1 MTGGVP
7 ALFVLV
13 LLTRAIGQS
22 ALSVASITAVGKSFG
37 SRVGMAMG
45 VYSVLLS
52 VFFAAAFVAIGASV
66 RTGGWRLAWL
76 QVAVGLAFVVTPMVV
91 LFMREPAA
99 PQRTAAATEA
109 ATGLTLAAALRTPAF
124 WVFAGATS
132 LFGLVSS
139 GLGLFNEAVL
149 AERGFNQQTYHTFLA
164 ASAIIALVG
173 QFGCGW
179 LTLRWSMQRLLGLA
193 MFIYAAGPRRAAIHC
208 PRWRSCG
215 SSPR

>member
-1 MTGGVP
+1 
-7 ALFVLV
+7 
-13 LLTRAIGQS
+13 
-22 ALSVASITAVGKSFG
+22 
-37 SRVGMAMG
+37 MAMG

-76 QVAVGLAFVVTPMVV
+76 QVALGLAFVVTPAVV

-99 PQRTAAATEA
+99 APARVRPQHSNWLS
-109 ATGLTLAAALRTPAF
+109 GLTLVAALRTPAF

-149 AERGFNQQTYHTFLA
+149 AERGFDQQTYHTFLA
-164 ASAIIALVG
+164 GFGAS
-173 QFGCGW
+173 
-179 LTLRWSMQRLLGLA
+179 S
-193 MFIYAAGPRRAAIHC
+193 
-208 PRWRSCG
+208 RSSD
-215 SSPR
+215 SSAVDG

>member
-1 MTGGVP
+1 MSALTGGIT

-13 LLTRAIGQS
+13 LLTRALGQS

-52 VFFAAAFVAIGASV
+52 VFFAAAFVVIGATV

-76 QVAVGLAFVVTPMVV
+76 QVAVGLAFVVTPAVV
-91 LFMREPAA
+91 LFMREPAP
-99 PQRTAAATEA
+99 PQFGITSGPNI

-164 ASAIIALVG
+164 AS
-173 QFGCGW
+173 
-179 LTLRWSMQRLLGLA
+179 
-193 MFIYAAGPRRAAIHC
+193 
-208 PRWRSCG
+208 
-215 SSPR
+215 